1 MLLLCYECILRFD
14 ARPGSRRFFL
24 IRPGIHTMS
33 VEVHGKGKE
42 ANCIGILR
50 SDGYEPEAVDRRKF
64 LAENAC

>member
-1 MLLLCYECILRFD
+1 
-14 ARPGSRRFFL
+14 
-24 IRPGIHTMS
+24 MS
-33 VEVHGKGKE
+33 VEVHGEGKE